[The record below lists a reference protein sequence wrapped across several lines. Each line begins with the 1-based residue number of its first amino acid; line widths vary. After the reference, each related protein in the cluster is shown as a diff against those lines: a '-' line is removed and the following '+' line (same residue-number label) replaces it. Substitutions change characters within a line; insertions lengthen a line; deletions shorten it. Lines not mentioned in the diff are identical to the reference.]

1 MLKSLLPIN
10 ISHDDVAYKT
20 VDELAEVLRHAL
32 EAEDIKKSASSKLK
46 ISDDVIV
53 TVARLAALDV
63 KGVAKMAG
71 EVGKMSKLR
80 NNGPIK
86 ISMIGDVA
94 AIDMSI
100 VVKSGVKAV
109 NVAQEVQTAVKEN
122 VQNMTGVP
130 VARVNVTVGGVAF
143 E

>member
-1 MLKSLLPIN
+1 M
-10 ISHDDVAYKT
+10 
-20 VDELAEVLRHAL
+20 
-32 EAEDIKKSASSKLK
+32 EAEDIKKNASSKLK
-46 ISDDVIV
+46 VSDDVII

-63 KGVAKMAG
+63 KGVARLAG
-71 EVGKMSKLR
+71 EIGKMSKLKKS
-80 NNGPIK
+80 GPIK

-94 AIDMSI
+94 AIDMNI
-100 VVKSGVKAV
+100 VVKSGEKAV

-143 E
+143 D